1 MPGRLLARSASTL
14 CRVQA
19 LQAARDAPRSLAAP
33 TRMHP
38 GKRAPRARDRQNPRA
53 GFDMMPREKKGPRKA
68 KNSASAGNRARATP
82 MATMRS
88 TIWPLMLSQSADR
101 HVDRA
106 LWPARASER
115 QARSRNALR
124 GRPTATAARSLC
136 SMADAATRAGA
147 ILRSTMRCPAARGGT
162 VAAPSMD
169 SFHVSEG
176 AQTPSAPGIEK

>member
-38 GKRAPRARDRQNPRA
+38 GKRALRARDRQNPRA

-68 KNSASAGNRARATP
+68 RNSASAGNRAWVTP

-106 LWPARASER
+106 LWPAHASER

-136 SMADAATRAGA
+136 SMADAATRVGA
-147 ILRSTMRCPAARGGT
+147 IP
-162 VAAPSMD
+162 
-169 SFHVSEG
+169 FG
-176 AQTPSAPGIEK
+176 AQCAAQPRGAGLLRHLPWARFMSAKVRRQRRRLA